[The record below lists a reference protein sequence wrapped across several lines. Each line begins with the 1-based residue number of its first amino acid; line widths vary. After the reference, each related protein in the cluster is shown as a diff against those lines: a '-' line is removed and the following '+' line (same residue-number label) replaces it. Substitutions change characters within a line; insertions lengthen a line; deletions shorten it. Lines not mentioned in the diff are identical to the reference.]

1 MSTCVACCQGLLLQT
16 GFTKVEPEREGTA
29 EERKARESYVD
40 QEHENINAVCL
51 MRLLSA

>member
-1 MSTCVACCQGLLLQT
+1 MSTCVACCGLHLQT
-16 GFTKVEPEREGTA
+16 GFTELKPEREGTA